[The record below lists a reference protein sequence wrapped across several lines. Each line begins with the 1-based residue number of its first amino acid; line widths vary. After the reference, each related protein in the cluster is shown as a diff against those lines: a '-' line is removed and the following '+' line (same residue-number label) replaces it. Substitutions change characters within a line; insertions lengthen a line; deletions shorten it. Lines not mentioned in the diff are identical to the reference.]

1 MNERSL
7 NRYES
12 NWRREV
18 VKVHDGRG
26 PEGEVLQVSSCQVQ
40 HYLPPRPPISN
51 NSVFF
56 SEQTCQEMTRCLLR
70 RENLHFKQSS
80 MKSRSL
86 HSKSFS
92 RKRSAAFHQSS
103 FSGSGDLRSSLTKMR
118 SNHSSSFF
126 MKRVRL
132 KYVIEPVE
140 NSVRDNF
147 VLLEFY
153 HDTPSF
159 VWILESII
167 EH

>member
-1 MNERSL
+1 
-7 NRYES
+7 
-12 NWRREV
+12 
-18 VKVHDGRG
+18 
-26 PEGEVLQVSSCQVQ
+26 
-40 HYLPPRPPISN
+40 
-51 NSVFF
+51 
-56 SEQTCQEMTRCLLR
+56 MTRCLLR
-70 RENLHFKQSS
+70 RENLHFN
-80 MKSRSL
+80 
-86 HSKSFS
+86 
-92 RKRSAAFHQSS
+92 
-103 FSGSGDLRSSLTKMR
+103 LTKMR